1 MQAALPAA
9 SQAVASVAEHQTVTS
24 NEVTGPFSGFW
35 DTVDALELDDE
46 DWPEAQQTYGAR
58 AAYSPF
64 ASRCAELS
72 VGCEEGL
79 GAVGSTHADSK
90 SQMLSENT
98 VRVQPSS
105 PVLQQQQHTVSIV
118 WFVDVDYV
126 HGVQICVVQ
135 CLNYP
140 ECYLTTCRVYS
151 VIEKIINCN

>member
-1 MQAALPAA
+1 MQAALLAA
-9 SQAVASVAEHQTVTS
+9 SQAVTSVAEHRTVTM

-46 DWPEAQQTYGAR
+46 DWPEAQHTYGAR

-64 ASRCAELS
+64 ASRCVESS
-72 VGCEEGL
+72 VGHEEDL

-98 VRVQPSS
+98 VRVQPGSS
-105 PVLQQQQHTVSIV
+105 VLQQRQHTVSIV
-118 WFVDVDYV
+118 WFVDVDDI

-140 ECYLTTCRVYS
+140 GCYLTTCRVYS
-151 VIEKIINCN
+151 VIEKI